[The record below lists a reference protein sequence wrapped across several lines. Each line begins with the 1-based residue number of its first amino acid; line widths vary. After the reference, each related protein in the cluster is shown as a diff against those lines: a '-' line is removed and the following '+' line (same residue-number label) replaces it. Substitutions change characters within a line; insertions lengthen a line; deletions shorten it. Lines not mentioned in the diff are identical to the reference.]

1 MLHFPNPTH
10 TVCELSARNHVV
22 TTYITNALFGPITR
36 TSALCPARLRHT
48 RSPIHGTWCH
58 SRLTLF
64 VEQSQAARLYATAAR
79 CAAFLASFP
88 RKDTQTWVGAEA
100 LEALERQAVQIKLE
114 VARRM
119 DAGVV
124 TDQDDQAF
132 GNALVNIA
140 EALTQATAAL
150 GQLEDGETN
159 PRDENVDERFSGNG
173 TGKLSS
179 SFSLITQMS
188 WRATPAT
195 PALR

>member
-1 MLHFPNPTH
+1 MG
-10 TVCELSARNHVV
+10 SAAIAAVV
-22 TTYITNALFGPITR
+22 AASSDASMGNKHSEAL
-36 TSALCPARLRHT
+36 
-48 RSPIHGTWCH
+48 
-58 SRLTLF
+58 
-64 VEQSQAARLYATAAR
+64 AARLYATAAR